1 MANEIEKVNTIA
13 IADIEKFNGKTDDNI
28 EKLNSLEF
36 VGVVDPL
43 FAGTRAVL
51 GGGQDGTSSETPINV
66 IQYKTVTTDGNTFD
80 FGDLQSARFGLKGS
94 GSNIT
99 LGIFAGGKTS
109 SSNNVTDTDKITVA
123 TTGSEADFADLGVG
137 ARMGGAGGASNGTL
151 LFCCGGRAASGRIDS
166 KEYFT
171 IASASTGTDAGD
183 LDKAKS
189 GIAASNGNSKFL
201 IAGGYDGGSGNEDV
215 IEYHTFSTSA
225 DSSSTGTL
233 GATDQEGYMIS
244 SVARAVYFRG
254 NSSSAVMEFM
264 TVASEGN
271 ASSFGD
277 ATVARTSMSGWSDG
291 TRGEF
296 AGGDNEGGSSTNG
309 SNVIDKITIASEDDA
324 ADVGDLV
331 TISADGGGLS
341 GT

>member
-1 MANEIEKVNTIA
+1 MANEITNINTIA
-13 IADIEKFNGKTDDNI
+13 LANIAKFNDQDDSDLEKFNGQ
-28 EKLNSLEF
+28 EF
-36 VGVVDPL
+36 TGTL
-43 FAGTRAVL
+43 TWAGTRGVL
-51 GGGQDGTSSETPINV
+51 AGGNDGTSSETPLNV
-66 IQYKTVTTDGNTFD
+66 IQYKTIASDVGTSD
-80 FGDLQSARFGLKGS
+80 FGDLQSARFGLVGS
-94 GSNIT
+94 GSNVT
-99 LGIFAGGKTS
+99 LGVFAGGKTS

-123 TTGSEADFADLGVG
+123 TTGSEADFADLRVG

-151 LFCCGGRAASGRIDS
+151 LFVTGGRAASGRIDN

-171 IASASTGTDAGD
+171 FASPATSVDAGN

-189 GIAASNGNSKFL
+189 GIAASNGNSKYL
-201 IAGGYDGGSGNEDV
+201 IAGGYDGGSGTENV

-233 GATDQEGYMIS
+233 GTTDQEGYMIS
-244 SVARAVYFRG
+244 SAARAVYFRG
-254 NSSSAVMEFM
+254 ASSSAVMEFM
-264 TVASEGN
+264 TVSSEGN

-277 ATVARTSMSGWSDG
+277 ATVARASMSGWSDG

-309 SNVIDKITIASEDDA
+309 SDVIDKITIASEDNA
-324 ADVGDLV
+324 TDVGDLD
-331 TISADGGGLS
+331 TNSADGGGLS